1 MTDLLPLASLSLI
14 NDFALWFDGEIV
26 AMPPSSQRLVGFVA
40 LRDRP
45 VRRAKVSGTLWL
57 HSSEDRASASLR
69 SALWRIPAPG
79 GVQVLAASNT
89 HVWLNP
95 RIEVDIRAI
104 TARAR
109 ALLDGVTPDVAAID
123 VARELSCYGED
134 LLAGWYDD
142 WVIMERERF
151 HHLRLQAL
159 DRLGESLRA
168 CGRLD
173 EALQVGLSAVHAE
186 PLRETAHRLVIRIHL
201 EQGNIA
207 EAIRQ
212 YRMYEHMLSRE
223 LGALP
228 SPAMRTL
235 IGSCLAHPAVSREA
249 GRL

>member
-1 MTDLLPLASLSLI
+1 MISLNLI
-14 NDFALWFDGEIV
+14 NDFALWFSGEIV
-26 AMPPSSQRLVGFVA
+26 SMSPSSQRLVGFVA
-40 LRDRP
+40 LHDRP

-57 HSSEDRASASLR
+57 QSSEDRASASLR
-69 SALWRIPAPG
+69 SALWRVPAPG
-79 GVQVLAASNT
+79 GVQLLAASNT

-104 TARAR
+104 TAHAR
-109 ALLDGVTPDVAAID
+109 ALLGGVTPDVAAID
-123 VARELSCYGED
+123 VARELCCFGED

-159 DRLGESLRA
+159 DRLGEGLRIS
-168 CGRLD
+168 GRLD
-173 EALQVGLSAVHAE
+173 DALQVGLAAVHAE
-186 PLRETAHRLVIRIHL
+186 PLRETAHRLVVRVHL

-212 YRMYEHMLSRE
+212 YRTYERMLSCE

-235 IGSCLAHPAVSREA
+235 IDSCLVRQAPSLAERVIVRQ
-249 GRL
+249 